1 MRWYP
6 LKEGYQ
12 KKLLWLN
19 IDQVIHIRFT
29 TGSDGLPMAY
39 LVGTNGTEL
48 TTHDPEDLEKLQ
60 QILQRNA
67 C

>member
-1 MRWYP
+1 MRWFP

-12 KKLLWLN
+12 KKPLWLN
-19 IDQVIHIRFT
+19 IDQVIQIRFT
-29 TGSDGLPMAY
+29 TGSDGQPMAY
-39 LVGTNGTEL
+39 IVGSNSAEM
-48 TTHDPEDLEKLQ
+48 TTHDAEDLEKLQ